1 MTIQERYEGLQTLA
15 LALHED
21 GCHFLTLCSIAD
33 EWRADHK
40 LPYID
45 LIEAIRLCQSKGYL
59 KEGFYVY
66 DDGTNVLSLLTDGQ
80 KWSRRDVEALPVIR
94 DNDYT
99 EAIYFNPRTDFKHFR
114 RRYFDTLSNSV
125 TVKEGYIIG
134 YRIYTAVK

>member
-15 LALHED
+15 LALHEE

-33 EWRADHK
+33 EWRAEHRK
-40 LPYID
+40 PYID

-66 DDGTNVLSLLTDGQ
+66 DDGTHVLSLLTNGQ

-114 RRYFDTLSNSV
+114 RRYFDTLSSSV
-125 TVKEGYIIG
+125 TVREGYIVG